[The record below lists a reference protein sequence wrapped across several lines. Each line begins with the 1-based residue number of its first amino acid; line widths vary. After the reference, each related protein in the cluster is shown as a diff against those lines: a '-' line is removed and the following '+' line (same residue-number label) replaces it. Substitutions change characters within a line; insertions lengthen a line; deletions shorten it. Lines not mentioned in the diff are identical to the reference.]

1 MKAAPFRERPGS
13 VRSARQL
20 RSRFFISPSCFFSCA
35 SWRFISS
42 GASPSVSLGG
52 KFPPNTL
59 VAYMGDPGPSDALK
73 KDGIHVT
80 VPGFGTRVYSLVGDR
95 LLLTRDEGT
104 RTRPNVVSSLVNW
117 EEPVAFLLERHSD
130 IFKDA
135 TDYCDYEN
143 VKV

>member
-1 MKAAPFRERPGS
+1 MAAKKPAKKT
-13 VRSARQL
+13 VSARMKMDAL
-20 RSRFFISPSCFFSCA
+20 ALTLGNISALLGGST
-35 SWRFISS
+35 
-42 GASPSVSLGG
+42 VSLGG

-80 VPGFGTRVYSLVGDR
+80 VSGFGTRVYSLVGDR

-117 EEPVAFLLERHSD
+117 EEPVAFLLEHHSD

-135 TDYCDYEN
+135 TQYCDYED